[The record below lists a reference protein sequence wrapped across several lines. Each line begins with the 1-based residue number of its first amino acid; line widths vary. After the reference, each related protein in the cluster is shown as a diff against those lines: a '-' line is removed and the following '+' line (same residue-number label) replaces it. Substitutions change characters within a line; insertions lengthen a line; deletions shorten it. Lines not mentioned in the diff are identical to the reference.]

1 MKQKQH
7 LGVSS
12 HPRVWGFAS
21 KNIYKTWF
29 AGHFHCN
36 KKYESE
42 NGKVF
47 YILFD
52 DVMGVG

>member
-1 MKQKQH
+1 MEKF
-7 LGVSS
+7 LSTIE
-12 HPRVWGFAS
+12 S
-21 KNIYKTWF
+21 KIEYNMWF